1 VTTRAQFATIMMRYI
16 LNVVQP
22 APEP

>member
-1 VTTRAQFATIMMRYI
+1 VTTRAQFAMIMMRYI